1 MEEIMKE
8 FKWKSNF
15 INQDKKTEHI
25 NKYVLLLLMV
35 KLKCQN
41 TKKLEENIASLEVQ
55 DFSVYEEFLIDHV
68 LPESEKVTKQ
78 SRLLHNQPFFKDLIE
93 SIEVDKPLTTNF
105 KCKRLLFSKFS
116 KYVNLKDL
124 TAVMKTYWAWVLGL
138 FSFFYMASISIIF
151 HNILYLTVLNLLEV
165 FIAFSL
171 YRTFRGKSKLFCL
184 NIYRINTEL
193 CLIELQKEFEELEN
207 ILKVSN
213 DPYKNDTFEETYEKF
228 KNMFS
233 VPDDFL
239 DICINKS
246 IIDENNF
253 VNSKYNHFMIQ
264 YLKIK
269 RNEKYRNE
277 KFDWQLIKHVIV
289 FEISKSKK
297 SKFLKHDFKMDLKTR
312 EYYSPEGIKFQKF
325 LNLFE

>member
-1 MEEIMKE
+1 MKE

-93 SIEVDKPLTTNF
+93 SIEVDKPLTTNI

-213 DPYKNDTFEETYEKF
+213 DPYKNDTFEETYEQF

>member
-1 MEEIMKE
+1 
-8 FKWKSNF
+8 
-15 INQDKKTEHI
+15 
-25 NKYVLLLLMV
+25 
-35 KLKCQN
+35 
-41 TKKLEENIASLEVQ
+41 
-55 DFSVYEEFLIDHV
+55 
-68 LPESEKVTKQ
+68 
-78 SRLLHNQPFFKDLIE
+78 
-93 SIEVDKPLTTNF
+93 
-105 KCKRLLFSKFS
+105 
-116 KYVNLKDL
+116 
-124 TAVMKTYWAWVLGL
+124 MKTYWAWVLGL

-213 DPYKNDTFEETYEKF
+213 DPYKNDTFEETYEQF

>member
-1 MEEIMKE
+1 MKE
-8 FKWKSNF
+8 FKWKNNF

-55 DFSVYEEFLIDHV
+55 DFSVYEEFLLNHV
-68 LPESEKVTKQ
+68 LPESIKVKKQ

-105 KCKRLLFSKFS
+105 KCKRLIFSKFS

-184 NIYRINTEL
+184 NINRINTEL
-193 CLIELQKEFEELEN
+193 CLIELQKEFEELES

-233 VPDDFL
+233 VPEDFL

-297 SKFLKHDFKMDLKTR
+297 SDFLKNDFKMDLKTR